1 MSDPLSALREALGPS
16 GILTGADTAAYAT
29 DWRRLFQGTTPAVLR
44 PRTTAEVAAA
54 VRICAAAGV
63 PIVPQGGN
71 TSLVAGAAVIPDG
84 EAVILNLARLDRV
97 RDVDPLDG
105 TMVVEAGVTLARA
118 QEAAREAGRRL
129 PLAIAAEGSA
139 QIGGV
144 LATNAGGNLTIR
156 HGNARDLVLGLEV
169 VLPDGTVFEGL
180 RRLRKDNTGY
190 ALRQLFVG
198 SEGTLGI
205 ITAAVLKLAPPLRDC
220 VTLLAACPS
229 AEAVLELLRRILDA
243 HGGAVEAFEFMSDAG
258 IGLVLERIEGVALP
272 MAGRAPAYAL
282 VEIEVA
288 DQKAGQEAVEETLAA
303 AIEAECVTDAV
314 LAASGAQR
322 AALWRLREE
331 HTEAQARAGASVKND
346 VSVPVSRF
354 PAFLAEATAAC
365 LALIPGCRPAPF
377 GHAGDG
383 NIHFNV
389 VQPPGA
395 DGAAF
400 LARSHDIME
409 TVAAVVRRFDGSFSA
424 EHGVGAIKTDYM
436 TTWRGGAE
444 LELMRRIKDAI
455 DPRGILN
462 PGKLLPPR

>member
-1 MSDPLSALREALGPS
+1 VTAALIEALRGALGPA
-16 GILTGADTAAYAT
+16 GVITGDDTAPYAT
-29 DWRRLFQGTTPAVLR
+29 DWRRLFAGTTPAVLR
-44 PRTTAEVAAA
+44 PASTAEVAAA
-54 VRICAAAGV
+54 VRLCAAHGV

-71 TSLVAGAAVIPDG
+71 TSLVAGAVPTDGRAV
-84 EAVILNLARLDRV
+84 VMNLARMDRV
-97 RDVDPLDG
+97 RAVDAVDA
-105 TMVVEAGVTLARA
+105 TVVVEAGVTLARA
-118 QEAAREAGRRL
+118 QEAAEAAGRRL
-129 PLAIAAEGSA
+129 PLRIAAEGSA

-169 VLPDGTVFEGL
+169 VLPDGSVFEGL

-198 SEGTLGI
+198 AEGTLGI
-205 ITAAVLKLAPPLRDC
+205 ITAAVLKLAPALRC
-220 VTLLAACPS
+220 SVTVLAACPS
-229 AEAVLELLRRILDA
+229 AEAVLDLLRRVTDA
-243 HGGAVEAFEFMSDAG
+243 HGGAVEMFEFMSDAG
-258 IGLVLERIEGVALP
+258 VGLVLDLVPGVTLPLGERAPCYALIEIEGGA
-272 MAGRAPAYAL
+272 
-282 VEIEVA
+282 
-288 DQKAGQEAVEETLAA
+288 EAVEETVGA

-314 LAASGAQR
+314 VAASEAQR

-354 PAFLAEATAAC
+354 PRFLAEATEAVLAAV
-365 LALIPGCRPAPF
+365 PGCRPAPF

-389 VQPPGA
+389 LQPAGA

-400 LARSHDIME
+400 LARAGDIADA
-409 TVAAVVRRFDGSFSA
+409 VAGAVRRHDGSFSA
-424 EHGVGAIKTDYM
+424 EHGVGAIKTGYM
-436 TTWRGGAE
+436 AEWRGGAE

-455 DPRGILN
+455 DPAGLLN

>member
-1 MSDPLSALREALGPS
+1 MPAP
-16 GILTGADTAAYAT
+16 
-29 DWRRLFQGTTPAVLR
+29 TPAGRRRKTV
-44 PRTTAEVAAA
+44 AEVAAA
-54 VRICAAAGV
+54 VRLCAAEGV

-84 EAVILNLARLDRV
+84 RAMVLNLARMDRV
-97 RDVDPLDG
+97 RDVDALDA

-118 QEAAREAGRRL
+118 QEAAEAAGRRL
-129 PLAIAAEGSA
+129 PLRIAAEGSA

-180 RRLRKDNTGY
+180 RRLRKDNTGLC
-190 ALRQLFVG
+190 LRQLFVG

-205 ITAAVLKLAPPLRDC
+205 ITAAALKLAPPLRET
-220 VTLLAACPS
+220 VTVLAACPT
-229 AEAVLELLRRILDA
+229 ADAVLELLRRVTDA

-258 IGLVLERIEGVALP
+258 VGLVLDLVAGAALP
-272 MAGRAPAYAL
+272 LAGRAPCYAL
-282 VEIEVA
+282 VEIE
-288 DQKAGQEAVEETLAA
+288 AGQDGVEETLGA
-303 AIEAECVTDAV
+303 AIEAECVADAV
-314 LAASGAQR
+314 VASSESQR

-354 PAFLAEATAAC
+354 PRFLAEATAAVAD
-365 LALIPGCRPAPF
+365 LVPGCRPAPF

-389 VQPPGA
+389 VQPAGG

-400 LARSHDIME
+400 LARAHDIMDA
-409 TVAAVVRRFDGSFSA
+409 VADVVRRHDGSFSA

-436 TTWRGGAE
+436 AEWRGGAE
-444 LELMRRIKDAI
+444 LDLMRRIKDAI
-455 DPRGILN
+455 DPAGLLN

>member
-1 MSDPLSALREALGPS
+1 MNLLSRLHDVLGPS
-16 GILTGADTAAYAT
+16 GILTGADAEPYAT
-29 DWRRLFQGTTPAVLR
+29 DWRKLFRGTTPAVLR
-44 PRTTAEVAAA
+44 PRSTADVAA
-54 VRICAAAGV
+54 VMRLCAEAGV
-63 PIVPQGGN
+63 PVVPQGGN

-84 EAVILNLARLDRV
+84 RAVILNLARMDRI
-97 RDVDPLDG
+97 RDVDALDG

-118 QEAAREAGRRL
+118 QGAAREAGRRL
-129 PLAIAAEGSA
+129 PLSIAAEGSA

-205 ITAAVLKLAPPLRDC
+205 ITAAVLKLAPPLRET

-229 AEAVLELLRRILDA
+229 PAAVLELLRRVTDA
-243 HGGAVEAFEFMSDAG
+243 HGGAIEAFEYMSDAG
-258 IGLVLERIEGVALP
+258 IGLVLEHIDGVALP
-272 MAGRAPAYAL
+272 LGERAPAYAL
-282 VEIEVA
+282 VEIE
-288 DQKAGQEAVEETLAA
+288 AGQEAVEETLAA
-303 AIEAECVTDAV
+303 AIESECVADAV

-365 LALIPGCRPAPF
+365 GELIPGCRPAPF

-389 VQPPGA
+389 LQPPGA
-395 DGAAF
+395 DGSAF
-400 LARSHDIME
+400 LGRAHDIME
-409 TVAAVVRRFDGSFSA
+409 TVAAVVRRHDGSFSA
-424 EHGVGAIKTDYM
+424 EHGVGAIKTDFM
-436 TTWRGGAE
+436 TSWRGGAE

-455 DPRGILN
+455 DPAGLLN